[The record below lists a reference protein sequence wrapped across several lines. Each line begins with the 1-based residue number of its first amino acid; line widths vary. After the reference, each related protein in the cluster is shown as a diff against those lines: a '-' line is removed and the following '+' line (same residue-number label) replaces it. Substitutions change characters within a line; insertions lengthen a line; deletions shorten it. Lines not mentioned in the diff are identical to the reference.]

1 MEFSQFLFV
10 SSMYLESIQKASAV
24 KFNIDFNKNYFKLNI
39 FKHKKTDICTI
50 K

>member
-24 KFNIDFNKNYFKLNI
+24 KFNIDFNKKLFQIKYF
-39 FKHKKTDICTI
+39 
-50 K
+50 